1 MPASQGQQLINSE
14 APLQL
19 LLFVDERPKSRLQ
32 IQQIRSYLK
41 ELQLEYDF
49 ELQVVDVGKQ
59 PHLAEH
65 FKLVATPA
73 LIRIHPEPRQILAG
87 SNIVTQLKTW
97 WPRWQTS
104 VESYLQMQQDLKAVE
119 NDSNGYKKSLVPLN
133 SLAISSEIIE
143 LTDEV
148 FRLKQEKQQL
158 QEQLQFKDR
167 VIGMLV

>member
-1 MPASQGQQLINSE
+1 MQASQGQQLIHSE

-41 ELQLEYDF
+41 DLQLEYDF

-73 LIRIHPEPRQILAG
+73 LIRIHPEPRQVLAG
-87 SNIVTQLKTW
+87 SNLVAQLKTW
-97 WPRWQTS
+97 WSRWQTS
-104 VESYLQMQQDLKAVE
+104 VESYLQIQQ
-119 NDSNGYKKSLVPLN
+119 
-133 SLAISSEIIE
+133 E
-143 LTDEV
+143 L
-148 FRLKQEKQQL
+148 
-158 QEQLQFKDR
+158 
-167 VIGMLV
+167 